1 MREGSLARIISRY
14 ESVYGVSMFRVRDM
28 GELGGGLAPGDV
40 WQVQA
45 GDLVIL
51 AEGPAVWNARRPW
64 QKEDKRTIKVAHPT
78 KGMGFVRVSN
88 LEEVCDGS
96 D

>member
-1 MREGSLARIISRY
+1 MREGTLARIISGRY
-14 ESVYGVSMFRVRDM
+14 EYGVSMYRGRDM
-28 GELGGGLAPGDV
+28 GELRGGLAPGDV

-45 GDLVIL
+45 GDLVVV
-51 AEGPAVWNARRPW
+51 AEGPEVWQARRPW
-64 QKEDKRTIKVAHPT
+64 QTEDKRSIKVAHPT
-78 KGMGFVRVSN
+78 KGMGFVRVTN